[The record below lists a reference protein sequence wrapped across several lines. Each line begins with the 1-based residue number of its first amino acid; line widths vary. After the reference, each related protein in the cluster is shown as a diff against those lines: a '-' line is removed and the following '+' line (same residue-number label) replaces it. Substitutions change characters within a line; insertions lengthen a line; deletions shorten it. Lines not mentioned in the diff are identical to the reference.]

1 MCCELGE
8 EGIVDCKR
16 SPSLSALSSGW
27 SRAVRGLWGG
37 GGLYK
42 VRSDHHAPLLSRG
55 IGNEVFLVSVDIR
68 KKKGADR
75 ASATPKCQPVT
86 E

>member
-1 MCCELGE
+1 MVYSVFWRGLCSCVCVLGVRGEGYCRGCVCEL
-8 EGIVDCKR
+8 
-16 SPSLSALSSGW
+16 
-27 SRAVRGLWGG
+27 G